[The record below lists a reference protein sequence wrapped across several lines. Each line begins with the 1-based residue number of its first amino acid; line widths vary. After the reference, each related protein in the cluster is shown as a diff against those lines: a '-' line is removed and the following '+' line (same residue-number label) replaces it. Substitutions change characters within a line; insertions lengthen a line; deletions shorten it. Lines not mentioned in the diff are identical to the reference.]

1 MKDGKVF
8 AVYIIVIQKAPTMA
22 KLRPITE
29 RALTD
34 PKYDIKSCDI
44 EVKEG
49 EQYKVAKE
57 YFEKCSGILY
67 FYYWNDADLKVNGFY
82 TYPIERDDV
91 RILDNGNYEL
101 NK

>member
-1 MKDGKVF
+1 
-8 AVYIIVIQKAPTMA
+8 MA

-34 PKYDIKSCDI
+34 PKYDIASCDI

-49 EQYKVAKE
+49 EQYKVAEE
-57 YFEKCSGILY
+57 YFNKCSSILY
-67 FYYWNDADLKVNGFY
+67 FYYWNDADQKANGFY
-82 TYPIERDDV
+82 TYPIEREDISWLSDD
-91 RILDNGNYEL
+91 NYVI